1 MRGRFSQLQQERAA
15 LEEVRATLQKQEEE
29 VTRLNGELVQV
40 SISHEDQH

>member
-1 MRGRFSQLQQERAA
+1 MRGHFSQLQQERAA